1 MHLLEKIDEVE
12 QQPEDDT
19 GEELPLAGCSSS
31 ANGDADMCRE
41 AAAQLFVR
49 QLQNES
55 PQPLEENSVGLGFRS
70 VLEQLENDERQQQL
84 QHPLA
89 LDLPSSLAFPLHPLL
104 TPRDL
109 VPVPPPCTPFVF
121 STVHL
126 KSPSQVS
133 AAICF
138 KTE

>member
-1 MHLLEKIDEVE
+1 VHLLEKIDEVE

-19 GEELPLAGCSSS
+19 DEELQLAGCSPI
-31 ANGDADMCRE
+31 AKGNAGLCCE
-41 AAAQLFVR
+41 AAAQLPVR

-55 PQPLEENSVGLGFRS
+55 TQPLDENSVGLGFRS
-70 VLEQLENDERQQQL
+70 VLEQLEIDERQ

-89 LDLPSSLAFPLHPLL
+89 LDLPSSLALPFHPLL

-121 STVHL
+121 STAHL
-126 KSPSQVS
+126 KSPSQVC
-133 AAICF
+133 AALYL